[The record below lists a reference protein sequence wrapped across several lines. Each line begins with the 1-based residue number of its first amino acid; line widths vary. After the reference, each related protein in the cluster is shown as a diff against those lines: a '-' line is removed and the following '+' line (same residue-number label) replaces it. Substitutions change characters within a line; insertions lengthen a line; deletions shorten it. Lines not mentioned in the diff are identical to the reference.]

1 MAPPS
6 DALDAGLAKSNRVA
20 LATCRKV
27 DDASRDQFDR
37 RIGAFS
43 EVQFSECSLEGARQK
58 LDLLGT
64 EGATLQQ
71 PFYWHDQ
78 PSPKQPIRLVL
89 PPECSVADTPAARQ
103 SGNEYCAAALC
114 LKGNRV
120 AWPVKRV
127 LPCQTSEETLP
138 TRALDAKQE

>member
-43 EVQFSECSLEGARQK
+43 EVQFSECSLELVRSSTSLGLKARPSNSRFI
-58 LDLLGT
+58 GT
-64 EGATLQQ
+64 T
-71 PFYWHDQ
+71 
-78 PSPKQPIRLVL
+78 SPPLSSQY
-89 PPECSVADTPAARQ
+89 D
-103 SGNEYCAAALC
+103 
-114 LKGNRV
+114 
-120 AWPVKRV
+120 
-127 LPCQTSEETLP
+127 
-138 TRALDAKQE
+138 